1 VIPAATA
8 RVDRMGKLRG
18 SELWKTRFVLKCSLS
33 VVPFHYLMFHKKR
46 DSMKKP
52 KIIIVDDN
60 KTFRQ
65 SLILLITIENI
76 ANVVGKAS
84 NGIEFLDILED
95 CKPDLVLMD
104 IDMPGMNGLEATQKA
119 LELKPDLNILVF
131 SMYGNEEY
139 YTKMKALGVK
149 GFILKSCEIA
159 DFEKAIRI
167 VMKGGCYFFAD
178 RVTINSKNKELHV
191 VDKILS
197 EDSDLTQTELKLIQN

>member
-1 VIPAATA
+1 
-8 RVDRMGKLRG
+8 
-18 SELWKTRFVLKCSLS
+18 
-33 VVPFHYLMFHKKR
+33 
-46 DSMKKP
+46 MKKP

-119 LELKPDLNILVF
+119 LELRPDLNILVF

-139 YTKMKALGVK
+139 YSKMKALGVK
-149 GFILKSCEIA
+149 GYILKSCDIT